1 MEVPWGD
8 GGGVFVGEIEGYTEA
23 AWAEDEEREGQ
34 KDCADDIPC

>member
-1 MEVPWGD
+1 MEMPWGG

-23 AWAEDEEREGQ
+23 AWVEDGETVGW